1 MTARLASCLSSA
13 AWACATEQS
22 ARAGRQSP
30 RARRSK
36 QSAGIQAYP
45 CLRRCLP
52 GVGEPHPDNHRV
64 VEEEADSLELEEDN
78 LAAVADSPELE
89 ADSLAAVADNLEL
102 GVGSTLVV
110 EDNPAAEADSL
121 ELEEDTQ
128 VAAEGNQVAEEDNTP
143 AVAEDNSLAV
153 ADKRVPVG
161 RRRQQAY
168 RIWDNKWPLGLV
180 GWHS

>member
-1 MTARLASCLSSA
+1 M
-13 AWACATEQS
+13 
-22 ARAGRQSP
+22 
-30 RARRSK
+30 
-36 QSAGIQAYP
+36 
-45 CLRRCLP
+45 
-52 GVGEPHPDNHRV
+52 GEPHPDNHRV
-64 VEEEADSLELEEDN
+64 VEE
-78 LAAVADSPELE
+78 
-89 ADSLAAVADNLEL
+89 
-102 GVGSTLVV
+102 
-110 EDNPAAEADSL
+110 EADSL

-161 RRRQQAY
+161 RCRQQAY